1 MFLPLAGL
9 VSVLLLN
16 SCTKPEPVA
25 IDRLD
30 TQLFAQ
36 KTPAA
41 IRAALN
47 QNPALTRLYFGELL
61 SGNASP
67 GESAPGITAS
77 DSLVSDLA
85 RRFNDPE
92 LNLLHQQAQTEFSDL
107 ADLRTDLGTGFANIR
122 KAFPDFKPPRIVTM
136 FTGFLGPDLVI
147 TDSLIVIG
155 LDWFIGPGAKYRPE
169 GAAYPGYILRRYAKP
184 FLAPA
189 IITAISA
196 RYNADNKQDQTILAE
211 MVYYGK
217 SYVFTKTMLP
227 DAPDSTI
234 IGYTDRQLTETTA
247 AQGIVWAHFIDKQLL
262 YQTTPD
268 LKNRYLNE
276 RPFTAEIGPRCPG
289 AIGRWVGWRIVSRYY
304 DERGK
309 SNISELMRTG
319 NARQVFEQS
328 GYKGQQE

>member
-1 MFLPLAGL
+1 MGLNHVFLPLAGL

-30 TQLFAQ
+30 TRLFAR
-36 KTPAA
+36 KTPGA

-47 QNPALTRLYFGELL
+47 QNPALTRLYFGESL

-67 GESAPGITAS
+67 GVAAS
-77 DSLVSDLA
+77 DSLVNDLA

-92 LNLLHQQAQTEFSDL
+92 LNLLHQQAQTEFGDL
-107 ADLRTDLGTGFANIR
+107 ADLRTNLGTGFANIQ
-122 KAFPDFKPPRIVTM
+122 KAFPDFRPPRIITM

-184 FLAPA
+184 FIVPA

-217 SYVFTKTMLP
+217 SYVFTKAMLP

-234 IGYTDRQLTETTA
+234 LGYTDRQLTETTA
-247 AQGIVWAHFIDKQLL
+247 AQSIVWAHFIDKQLL
-262 YQTTPD
+262 YQTSPD

-289 AIGRWVGWRIVSRYY
+289 AIGRWVGWRIVSRYH
-304 DERGK
+304 DERIKG
-309 SNISELMRTG
+309 NISELMRTG
-319 NARQVFEQS
+319 NARQIFEQS
-328 GYKGQQE
+328 GYKGQE

>member
-1 MFLPLAGL
+1 MGLNRLFFPLAGL
-9 VSVLLLN
+9 VSIFLLN

-25 IDRLD
+25 VDRLD
-30 TQLFAQ
+30 ERLFAQ

-41 IRAALN
+41 VRAALN
-47 QNPALTRLYFGELL
+47 QNPALARLYFGESL
-61 SGNASP
+61 ADD
-67 GESAPGITAS
+67 AAS
-77 DSLVSDLA
+77 DSLAQELA

-92 LNLLHQQAQTEFSDL
+92 LNLLHRQAQTEFGDL
-107 ADLRTDLGTGFANIR
+107 ADLRAQLGEGFANSQ
-122 KAFPDFKPPRIVTM
+122 KAFPDFKPPRVVAM
-136 FTGFLGPDLVI
+136 FTGFLGPDLVV

-155 LDWFIGPGAKYRPE
+155 LDWFIGPGAKYRPQ
-169 GAAYPGYILRRYAKP
+169 GAAYPDYILRRYTKP

-189 IITAISA
+189 IITAIAA

-227 DAPDSTI
+227 NAPDSTI
-234 IGYTDRQLTETTA
+234 IGYTDRQLTETAA
-247 AQGIVWAHFIDKQLL
+247 AQDVVWAHFIDKQLL

-289 AIGRWVGWRIVSRYY
+289 AIGRWVGWRIVSRYF
-304 DERGK
+304 DERLKG
-309 SNISELMRTG
+309 NIGELMRTS

-328 GYKGQQE
+328 GYRGQE

>member
-1 MFLPLAGL
+1 MNLNRLFFPLAGL
-9 VSVLLLN
+9 VSLLLLN

-30 TQLFAQ
+30 ERLFAQ

-41 IRAALN
+41 VRATLN
-47 QNPALTRLYFGELL
+47 QNPDLTRLYFGE
-61 SGNASP
+61 
-67 GESAPGITAS
+67 AS
-77 DSLVSDLA
+77 DSLADELT

-92 LNLLHQQAQTEFSDL
+92 LNLLHQQALTEFGDL
-107 ADLRTDLGTGFANIR
+107 ADLRTQLGEGFATIQ
-122 KAFPDFKPPRIVTM
+122 KEFSDFKPPRVVTM
-136 FTGFLGPDLVI
+136 FTGFLGPDLIV

-155 LDWFIGPGAKYRPE
+155 LDWFIGPGAKYRPQ
-169 GAAYPGYILRRYAKP
+169 GAAYPDYILRRYAKP
-184 FLAPA
+184 FIVPA

-227 DAPDSTI
+227 NAPDSTI
-234 IGYTDRQLTETTA
+234 IGYTDRQLTETYTE
-247 AQGIVWAHFIDKQLL
+247 QGVVWAHFIDKQLL

-276 RPFTAEIGPRCPG
+276 RPFTAEIGPSCPG

-304 DERGK
+304 DERLEG
-309 SNISELMRTG
+309 NIGELMRTG
-319 NARQVFEQS
+319 NARQIFEQS